1 MCLIPKN
8 LIFEFMKITK
18 ILQLPLVR
26 NTLKLSSSS
35 ALLMLLPLIVTPI
48 LSRLYSPADYGDWGV
63 FSSVFYVVNSF
74 LFLSYENTIVKS
86 NNEEEVPNLIG
97 ICVIVSSFII
107 LITLLTFTVG
117 QLIGIDFFCNFPS
130 VKLLILLLAAQAIH
144 IIANNVANREKK
156 YGLMSIANIIGGT
169 TQASFRVAFGVYPI
183 VAYGLIVG
191 NVLAQVFTTLFIVIC
206 LLRTVQIEWK
216 YLSFKRVVSLA
227 KINKKFPQFDAPARF
242 VELSL
247 ANIALII
254 MTFFWNKS
262 EIGSYS
268 MVTQFV
274 LLPISI
280 VGSSMGNVFYKELCE
295 SAGKPDIIALTT
307 QRASKI
313 TFMIS
318 FLPLLFFVFGGDY
331 LLTIVLGEKW
341 SSAGSIAIC
350 LCIYSVPLILSEP
363 LLPIFRSLD
372 RQELR
377 FHLNLLNFVLSL
389 GSLFVTAAITHNL
402 YISLIVYSLFSGFV
416 RYLMYFTILKLANV
430 KLQSV
435 NKHFVII
442 SIICYVLIFVR
453 LCFDFP
459 NMI

>member
-1 MCLIPKN
+1 
-8 LIFEFMKITK
+8 MKITK

-63 FSSVFYVVNSF
+63 FSSVFYVINSF

-86 NNEEEVPNLIG
+86 DNEEEVPNLIG
-97 ICVIVSSFII
+97 ICVIVSSIVI
-107 LITLLTFTVG
+107 LLTVLTFTIG
-117 QLIGIDFFCNFPS
+117 KLIGVEFFCSFPS
-130 VKLLILLLAAQAIH
+130 VKLLVLLLSAQAIH
-144 IIANNVANREKK
+144 VIANNIANREKK
-156 YGLMSIANIIGGT
+156 YGLMSIANIVGGT
-169 TQASFRVAFGVYPI
+169 SQAAFRVTLGVYPI

-191 NVLAQVFTTLFIVIC
+191 NVIAQVVTTLFIVVC
-206 LLRTVQIEWK
+206 LLRSVQIEWN
-216 YLSFKRVVSLA
+216 YLSLKRLTNLA
-227 KINKKFPQFDAPARF
+227 KVNKKFPLFDAPARF

-254 MTFFWNKS
+254 MTFFWDKS

-280 VGSSMGNVFYKELCE
+280 VGTSMGNVFYKELCE
-295 SAGKPDIIALTT
+295 SAGQPDVIALTT

-313 TFMIS
+313 TFLLS
-318 FLPLLFFVFGGDY
+318 FLPLLFFVVGGDY
-331 LLTIVLGEKW
+331 LLTFVLGQKW
-341 SSAGSIAIC
+341 VAAGKIAIC
-350 LCIYSVPLILSEP
+350 ICVYSVPLILSEP

-377 FHLNLLNFVLSL
+377 FRLNVLNFILSL
-389 GSLFVTAAITHNL
+389 GSLFATAALTHNL
-402 YISLIVYSLFSGFV
+402 YLSLLVYSMFSGFV

-430 KLQSV
+430 RLQSV
-435 NKHFVII
+435 NKNFVII
-442 SIICYVLIFVR
+442 SLLCYMLLTVR
-453 LCFDFP
+453 LLFEFH
-459 NMI
+459 NLI

>member
-1 MCLIPKN
+1 
-8 LIFEFMKITK
+8 MKITK

-63 FSSVFYVVNSF
+63 FSSVFYVINSF

-86 NNEEEVPNLIG
+86 GNEEEVPNLIG
-97 ICVIVSSFII
+97 ICVIVSSIVI
-107 LITLLTFTVG
+107 LLTVLTFTIG
-117 QLIGIDFFCNFPS
+117 KLIGVEFFCSFPS
-130 VKLLILLLAAQAIH
+130 VKLLVLLLSAQAIH
-144 IIANNVANREKK
+144 VIANNIANREKK
-156 YGLMSIANIIGGT
+156 YGLMSIANIVGGT
-169 TQASFRVAFGVYPI
+169 SQAAFRVTLGVYPI

-191 NVLAQVFTTLFIVIC
+191 NVIAQVVTTLFIVVC
-206 LLRTVQIEWK
+206 LLRSVQIEWN
-216 YLSFKRVVSLA
+216 YLSLKRLTNLA
-227 KINKKFPQFDAPARF
+227 KVNKKFPLFDAPARF

-254 MTFFWNKS
+254 MTFFWDKS

-280 VGSSMGNVFYKELCE
+280 VGTSMGNVFYKELCE
-295 SAGKPDIIALTT
+295 SAGQPDVIALTT
-307 QRASKI
+307 LRASKI
-313 TFMIS
+313 TFLLS
-318 FLPLLFFVFGGDY
+318 FLPLLFFVVGGDY
-331 LLTIVLGEKW
+331 LLTFVLGQKW
-341 SSAGSIAIC
+341 VAAGKIAIC
-350 LCIYSVPLILSEP
+350 ICVYSVPLILSEP

-377 FHLNLLNFVLSL
+377 FRLNVLNFILSL
-389 GSLFVTAAITHNL
+389 GSLFATATLTHNL
-402 YISLIVYSLFSGFV
+402 YISLLVYSMFSGFV

-430 KLQSV
+430 RLQSV
-435 NKHFVII
+435 NKNFVII
-442 SIICYVLIFVR
+442 SLLCYMLLTVR
-453 LCFDFP
+453 LLFEFH
-459 NMI
+459 NLI

>member
-1 MCLIPKN
+1 
-8 LIFEFMKITK
+8 MKITK

-63 FSSVFYVVNSF
+63 FSSVFYVINSF

-86 NNEEEVPNLIG
+86 GNEEEVPNLIG
-97 ICVIVSSFII
+97 ICVIVSSIVI
-107 LITLLTFTVG
+107 LLTVLTFTIG
-117 QLIGIDFFCNFPS
+117 KLIGVEFFCSFPS
-130 VKLLILLLAAQAIH
+130 VRLLVLLLSAQAIH
-144 IIANNVANREKK
+144 VIANNIANREKK
-156 YGLMSIANIIGGT
+156 YGLMSIANIVGGT
-169 TQASFRVAFGVYPI
+169 SQAAFRVTLGVYPI

-191 NVLAQVFTTLFIVIC
+191 NVIAQVVTTLFIVVC
-206 LLRTVQIEWK
+206 LLRSVQIEWN
-216 YLSFKRVVSLA
+216 YLSLKRLTNLA
-227 KINKKFPQFDAPARF
+227 KVNKKFPLFDAPARF

-254 MTFFWNKS
+254 MTFFWDKS

-280 VGSSMGNVFYKELCE
+280 VGTSMGNVFYKELCE
-295 SAGKPDIIALTT
+295 SAGQPDVIALTT

-313 TFMIS
+313 TFLLS
-318 FLPLLFFVFGGDY
+318 FLPLLFFVVGGDY
-331 LLTIVLGEKW
+331 LLTFVLGQKW
-341 SSAGSIAIC
+341 VAAGKIAIC
-350 LCIYSVPLILSEP
+350 ICVYSVPLILSEP

-377 FHLNLLNFVLSL
+377 FRLNVLNFILSL
-389 GSLFVTAAITHNL
+389 GSLFATAALTHNL
-402 YISLIVYSLFSGFV
+402 YLSLLVYSMFSGFV

-430 KLQSV
+430 RLQSV
-435 NKHFVII
+435 NKNFVII
-442 SIICYVLIFVR
+442 SLLCYMLLTVR
-453 LCFDFP
+453 LLFEFH
-459 NMI
+459 NLI

>member
-1 MCLIPKN
+1 
-8 LIFEFMKITK
+8 MKITK

-63 FSSVFYVVNSF
+63 FSSVFYVINSF

-86 NNEEEVPNLIG
+86 GNEEEVPNLIG
-97 ICVIVSSFII
+97 ICVIVSSIVI
-107 LITLLTFTVG
+107 LLTVLTFTIG
-117 QLIGIDFFCNFPS
+117 KLIGVEFFCSFPS
-130 VKLLILLLAAQAIH
+130 VKLLVLLLSAQAIH
-144 IIANNVANREKK
+144 VIANNIANREKK
-156 YGLMSIANIIGGT
+156 YGLMSIANIVGGT
-169 TQASFRVAFGVYPI
+169 SQAAFRVTLGVYPI

-191 NVLAQVFTTLFIVIC
+191 NVIAQVVTTLFIVVC
-206 LLRTVQIEWK
+206 LLRSVQIEWN
-216 YLSFKRVVSLA
+216 YLSLKRLTNLA
-227 KINKKFPQFDAPARF
+227 KVNKKFPLFDAPARF

-254 MTFFWNKS
+254 MTFFWDKS

-280 VGSSMGNVFYKELCE
+280 VGTSMGNVFYKELCE
-295 SAGKPDIIALTT
+295 SAGQPDVIALTT

-313 TFMIS
+313 TFLLS
-318 FLPLLFFVFGGDY
+318 FLPLLFFVVGGDY
-331 LLTIVLGEKW
+331 LLTFVLGQKW
-341 SSAGSIAIC
+341 VAAGKIAIC
-350 LCIYSVPLILSEP
+350 ICVYSVPLILSEP

-377 FHLNLLNFVLSL
+377 FRLNVLNFILSL
-389 GSLFVTAAITHNL
+389 GSLFATAALTHNL
-402 YISLIVYSLFSGFV
+402 YLSLLVYSMFSGFV

-430 KLQSV
+430 RLQSV
-435 NKHFVII
+435 NKNFVII
-442 SIICYVLIFVR
+442 SLLCYMLLTVR
-453 LCFDFP
+453 LLFEFH
-459 NMI
+459 NLI

>member
-1 MCLIPKN
+1 
-8 LIFEFMKITK
+8 MKITK

-63 FSSVFYVVNSF
+63 FSSVFYVINSF

-86 NNEEEVPNLIG
+86 CNEEEVPNLIF
-97 ICVIVSSFII
+97 ICVIVSSIVIF
-107 LITLLTFTVG
+107 LTVLTFSVG
-117 QLIGIDFFCNFPS
+117 SLIGIDFFSNFPS
-130 VKLLILLLAAQAIH
+130 VKLLVLLLSAQAIH
-144 IIANNVANREKK
+144 VIANNIANREKK
-156 YGLMSIANIIGGT
+156 YGLMSIANIVGGT
-169 TQASFRVAFGVYPI
+169 SQAAFRVTLGVYPI

-191 NVLAQVFTTLFIVIC
+191 NVIAQVVTTLFIVVC
-206 LLRTVQIEWK
+206 LLRSVQIEWN
-216 YLSFKRVVSLA
+216 YLSLKRLINLVRV
-227 KINKKFPQFDAPARF
+227 NKKFPLFDAPARF

-254 MTFFWNKS
+254 MTFFWDKS

-274 LLPISI
+274 LLPISV

-295 SAGKPDIIALTT
+295 SAGQPEVVALST

-313 TFMIS
+313 SFFLS
-318 FLPLLFFVFGGDY
+318 FLPLLFFAVGGDY
-331 LLTIVLGEKW
+331 LLTFILGEKW
-341 SSAGSIAIC
+341 VSSGKIAIC
-350 LCIYSVPLILSEP
+350 ICVYSVPLILSEP

-377 FHLNLLNFVLSL
+377 FRLNVLNFILSL
-389 GSLFVTAAITHNL
+389 GSLSATAALTHNL
-402 YISLIVYSLFSGFV
+402 YISLLVYSMFSGFV

-430 KLQSV
+430 RLQSV
-435 NKHFVII
+435 NKHFVVI
-442 SIICYVLIFVR
+442 SLLCYMLLTVR
-453 LCFDFP
+453 LLFEFP
-459 NMI
+459 KMI

>member
-1 MCLIPKN
+1 
-8 LIFEFMKITK
+8 MKITK

-63 FSSVFYVVNSF
+63 FSSVFYVINSF

-86 NNEEEVPNLIG
+86 GNEEEVPNLIG
-97 ICVIVSSFII
+97 ICVIVSSIVI
-107 LITLLTFTVG
+107 LLTVLTFTIG
-117 QLIGIDFFCNFPS
+117 KLIGVEFFCSFPS
-130 VKLLILLLAAQAIH
+130 VKLLVLLLSAQAIH
-144 IIANNVANREKK
+144 VIANNIANREKK
-156 YGLMSIANIIGGT
+156 YGLMSIANIVGGT
-169 TQASFRVAFGVYPI
+169 SQAAFRVTLGLYPI

-191 NVLAQVFTTLFIVIC
+191 NVIAQVVTTLFIVVC
-206 LLRTVQIEWK
+206 LLRSVQIEWN
-216 YLSFKRVVSLA
+216 YLSLKRLTNLA
-227 KINKKFPQFDAPARF
+227 KVNKKFPLFDAPARF

-254 MTFFWNKS
+254 MTFFWDKS

-280 VGSSMGNVFYKELCE
+280 VGTSMGNVFYKELCE
-295 SAGKPDIIALTT
+295 SAGQPDVIALTT

-313 TFMIS
+313 TFLLS
-318 FLPLLFFVFGGDY
+318 FLPLLFFVVGGDY
-331 LLTIVLGEKW
+331 LLTFVLGQKW
-341 SSAGSIAIC
+341 VAAGKIAIC
-350 LCIYSVPLILSEP
+350 ICVYSVPLILSEP

-377 FHLNLLNFVLSL
+377 FRLNVLNFILSL
-389 GSLFVTAAITHNL
+389 GSLFATAALTHNL
-402 YISLIVYSLFSGFV
+402 YLSLLVYSMFSGFV

-430 KLQSV
+430 RLQSV
-435 NKHFVII
+435 NKNFVII
-442 SIICYVLIFVR
+442 SLLCYMLLTVR
-453 LCFDFP
+453 LLFEFH
-459 NMI
+459 NLI